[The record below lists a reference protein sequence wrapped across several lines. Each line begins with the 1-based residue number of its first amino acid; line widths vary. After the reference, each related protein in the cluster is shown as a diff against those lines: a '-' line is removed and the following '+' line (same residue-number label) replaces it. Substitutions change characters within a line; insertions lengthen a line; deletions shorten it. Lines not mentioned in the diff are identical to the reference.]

1 MNFNETN
8 SKNYY
13 RPLYKNHLD
22 GKEKLLFFRGA
33 DGKSTALEVL
43 GLETAI
49 NIRLIGV
56 DKYPIAE
63 LCETYV
69 ECAGL
74 QEDHFYLLLEQVIKL
89 SKGDLVSD
97 GEYLFSKSNNTLNE
111 AKEGKEKRKS
121 YNGTRARIKQL
132 LQDGSEE
139 AIQTAVIKTQ
149 ESFSELPSSLKD
161 LTPLAS
167 NPDKDA
173 FNTRFEQLLPISNY
187 KQSA

>member
-1 MNFNETN
+1 MNFNEKN

-22 GKEKLLFFRGA
+22 GKEKLLFFRGT

-63 LCETYV
+63 LYETYV

-74 QEDHFYLLLEQVIKL
+74 SEDHFYLLLEQVIKL

-97 GEYLFSKSNNTLNE
+97 GEYVFSESNNTLNE
-111 AKEGKEKRKS
+111 AKEGKDKRKS
-121 YNGTRARIKQL
+121 YNGTRAFVKQL
-132 LQDGSEE
+132 LQDNQNGDITVVEELVSE
-139 AIQTAVIKTQ
+139 K
-149 ESFSELPSSLKD
+149 FSETPNNLKELLPLCVFQ
-161 LTPLAS
+161 
-167 NPDKDA
+167 DKDI

>member
-1 MNFNETN
+1 MNFNEKN

-22 GKEKLLFFRGA
+22 GKEKLLFFRGT

-63 LCETYV
+63 LYETYV

-74 QEDHFYLLLEQVIKL
+74 PENHFYLLLEQVIKL

-97 GEYLFSKSNNTLNE
+97 GEYVFSESNNTLNE
-111 AKEGKEKRKS
+111 AKEGKDKRKS

-132 LQDGSEE
+132 LQLDTEE
-139 AIQTAVIKTQ
+139 SKHTAIEKVK
-149 ESFSELPSSLKD
+149 ESFSPLPDSLKD
-161 LTPLAS
+161 LKPLAS